1 MSDETTIAPEAIES
15 TEEQAVEVTDE
26 VAGSETPTE
35 AMEAPAPEVGTKDAP
50 AAEDA
55 APEAPTEAAAPA
67 VPAEPERDLTPE
79 ELIEALEAS
88 LRDFNDGDIVD
99 GEVVKIDRDEV
110 LLDIGYKSEGV
121 IPSKELSIRHDV
133 DPNEVV
139 KVGDRIEAL
148 VLQKEDKE
156 GRLILS
162 KKRAQYERAWGR
174 IEEVMT
180 SGQTIK
186 GPVIEV
192 VKGGLILDIGLRGF
206 LPASLV
212 DLRRVRDL
220 QPFVGTELE
229 CKIIELDRNRN
240 NVVLSRRAFLEE
252 SQSEG
257 RKKFLENLQKGERR
271 KGTVS
276 SIVNFGA
283 FVDLGGVDGLVHVSE
298 LSWKHVDH
306 PGEVVAV
313 GQEVDVEVLDVDLER
328 ERVSLSLKATQEDP
342 WKEFERT
349 STAGSII
356 AGQVTKLVPFG
367 AFVRVAQGIEGLV
380 HISEIGHEHVDSPES
395 VLTVGQEVQ
404 VKVIDVDVSRRRV
417 SLSMRQVT
425 AAPPRQ
431 REIVAEEERPTGS
444 GAPDMSMKIEV
455 PQEILDAVAAAE
467 ATRQAA
473 AAAAPPAPAPVE
485 APETPVAPPEAAIEA
500 VAETPA
506 EPEAPETPAE
516 TPRAETPV
524 ETPAP
529 EAQVEPAPTAE
540 PEAEPEA
547 TDEEVSL
554 EAILQDLKRREGRN
568 D

>member
-1 MSDETTIAPEAIES
+1 VGREALPRHPVDPTHRVIGVFAARKGLVQIV
-15 TEEQAVEVTDE
+15 EQDTK
-26 VAGSETPTE
+26 AGAQP
-35 AMEAPAPEVGTKDAP
+35 
-50 AAEDA
+50 
-55 APEAPTEAAAPA
+55 
-67 VPAEPERDLTPE
+67 DLTPE
-79 ELIEALEAS
+79 ELREAIEAS

-139 KVGDRIEAL
+139 KVGDKIEAL

-174 IEEVMT
+174 IEEIMQ
-180 SGQTIK
+180 SGQTIT

-220 QPFVGTELE
+220 HPFVGQELE
-229 CKIIELDRNRN
+229 AKIIELDRNRN

-257 RKKFLENLQKGERR
+257 RKKFLESLQKGERR

-306 PGEVVAV
+306 PGEVVTV
-313 GQEVDVEVLDVDLER
+313 GQEVEVEVLDVDLDR

-342 WKEFERT
+342 WKEFERMYQ
-349 STAGSII
+349 AGEII
-356 AGQVTKLVPFG
+356 EGQVTKLVPFG

-380 HISEIGHEHVDSPES
+380 HISELSDQHVESPEAVLS
-395 VLTVGQEVQ
+395 VGDTVR
-404 VKVIDVDVSRRRV
+404 VKVIDVDISRRRI
-417 SLSMRQVT
+417 SLSMRQVGGGAIVQPASDEIQAEAPAEPEVGADT
-425 AAPPRQ
+425 GAEPEVAAEPEPAADFAAT
-431 REIVAEEERPTGS
+431 EAAVEAAGEPDVEAEPVAE
-444 GAPDMSMKIEV
+444 
-455 PQEILDAVAAAE
+455 
-467 ATRQAA
+467 
-473 AAAAPPAPAPVE
+473 PAPVE
-485 APETPVAPPEAAIEA
+485 EQ
-500 VAETPA
+500 AETEPGVTTVA
-506 EPEAPETPAE
+506 AGEPEP
-516 TPRAETPV
+516 
-524 ETPAP
+524 
-529 EAQVEPAPTAE
+529 
-540 PEAEPEA
+540 
-547 TDEEVSL
+547 EVSL
-554 EAILQDLKRREGRN
+554 ESILEDLKRREGRT

>member
-1 MSDETTIAPEAIES
+1 MVPIETT
-15 TEEQAVEVTDE
+15 
-26 VAGSETPTE
+26 SET
-35 AMEAPAPEVGTKDAP
+35 K
-50 AAEDA
+50 A
-55 APEAPTEAAAPA
+55 APQ
-67 VPAEPERDLTPE
+67 RDLTPE
-79 ELIEALEAS
+79 ELREAIETS
-88 LRDFNDGDIVD
+88 LKDFKEGDIVE
-99 GEVVKIDRDEV
+99 GEIVKIDRDEV

-121 IPSKELSIRHDV
+121 IPAKELSIRHDV

-139 KVGDRIEAL
+139 KTGDHVEAL

-180 SGQTIK
+180 SGGTIK

-220 QPFVGTELE
+220 HPFVGTELE
-229 CKIIELDRNRN
+229 AKIIELDRNRN

-257 RKKFLENLQKGERR
+257 RKKFLESLQKGERR

-306 PGEVVAV
+306 PSEVVQV
-313 GQEVDVEVLDVDLER
+313 GQEVEVEVLDVDLER

-342 WKEFERT
+342 WKEFERKY
-349 STAGSII
+349 SAGEII
-356 AGQVTKLVPFG
+356 DGQVTKLVPFG

-380 HISEIGHEHVDSPES
+380 HISEISDQHIESPES
-395 VLTVGQEVQ
+395 VLSVGDQVR
-404 VKVIDVDVSRRRV
+404 VKVIEVDVPRRRI
-417 SLSMRQVT
+417 SLSMRQVGGALPT
-425 AAPPRQ
+425 PKET
-431 REIVAEEERPTGS
+431 EIEEE
-444 GAPDMSMKIEV
+444 APV
-455 PQEILDAVAAAE
+455 PVAAAE
-467 ATRQAA
+467 AVAATPPASTAPPATEPAVAA
-473 AAAAPPAPAPVE
+473 AATVAPGGGAESASGATPTAATAATAGAE
-485 APETPVAPPEAAIEA
+485 APTGDSSTQRTEPSTDATVDAEPAETAAQATEPEAA
-500 VAETPA
+500 
-506 EPEAPETPAE
+506 
-516 TPRAETPV
+516 
-524 ETPAP
+524 
-529 EAQVEPAPTAE
+529 
-540 PEAEPEA
+540 EAEA
-547 TDEEVSL
+547 EEDISL
-554 EAILQDLKRREGRN
+554 EAILEDLKRREGRSE
-568 D
+568 

>member
-1 MSDETTIAPEAIES
+1 MVPIETTTS
-15 TEEQAVEVTDE
+15 D
-26 VAGSETPTE
+26 
-35 AMEAPAPEVGTKDAP
+35 TK
-50 AAEDA
+50 AA
-55 APEAPTEAAAPA
+55 
-67 VPAEPERDLTPE
+67 PERDLTPE
-79 ELIEALEAS
+79 ELREAIESS
-88 LRDFNDGDIVD
+88 LRDFKEGDIVD

-121 IPSKELSIRHDV
+121 IPAKELSIRHDV

-139 KVGDRIEAL
+139 EVGDHVEAL

-174 IEEVMT
+174 IEEVMQ
-180 SGQTIK
+180 SGGTIK

-220 QPFVGTELE
+220 HPFVGTELE
-229 CKIIELDRNRN
+229 AKIIELDRNRN

-257 RKKFLENLQKGERR
+257 RKKFLESLQKGERR

-306 PGEVVAV
+306 PSEVVAV
-313 GQEVDVEVLDVDLER
+313 GQDVEVEILDVDLER

-342 WKEFERT
+342 WKEFERKY
-349 STAGSII
+349 SAGEII
-356 AGQVTKLVPFG
+356 DGQVTKLVPFG

-380 HISEIGHEHVDSPES
+380 HISEISDQHIDSPES
-395 VLTVGQEVQ
+395 VLSVGDQVR
-404 VKVIDVDVSRRRV
+404 VKVIEVDVPRRRI
-417 SLSMRQVT
+417 SLSMRQVGGAMPT
-425 AAPPRQ
+425 PRETEIEEEAAP
-431 REIVAEEERPTGS
+431 EAAAV
-444 GAPDMSMKIEV
+444 
-455 PQEILDAVAAAE
+455 VAAE
-467 ATRQAA
+467 P
-473 AAAAPPAPAPVE
+473 APPASTAPPATLPEVASAGAGGPSVGAESASGADSAASAAPVE
-485 APETPVAPPEAAIEA
+485 APAEEPA
-500 VAETPA
+500 VAEEPA
-506 EPEAPETPAE
+506 AAAPEESA
-516 TPRAETPV
+516 A
-524 ETPAP
+524 
-529 EAQVEPAPTAE
+529 
-540 PEAEPEA
+540 EAEE
-547 TDEEVSL
+547 DISL
-554 EAILQDLKRREGRN
+554 EAILEDLKRREGRSE
-568 D
+568 

>member
-1 MSDETTIAPEAIES
+1 MVPIDEQSASP
-15 TEEQAVEVTDE
+15 
-26 VAGSETPTE
+26 
-35 AMEAPAPEVGTKDAP
+35 K
-50 AAEDA
+50 AA
-55 APEAPTEAAAPA
+55 
-67 VPAEPERDLTPE
+67 PERDLTPE
-79 ELIEALEAS
+79 ELIEAMEAS
-88 LRDFNDGDIVD
+88 LRDFKEGDILE

-121 IPSKELSIRHDV
+121 IPAKELSIRHDV
-133 DPNEVV
+133 DPGEVV
-139 KVGDRIEAL
+139 KTGDHVEAL

-174 IEEVMT
+174 IEEVMQ
-180 SGQTIK
+180 SGSTIK

-220 QPFVGTELE
+220 HPFVGTELE

-257 RKKFLENLQKGERR
+257 RKKFLESLQKGERR

-306 PGEVVAV
+306 PSEVVQV
-313 GQEVDVEVLDVDLER
+313 GQEVEVEVLDVDLER

-342 WKEFERT
+342 WKEFERKYA
-349 STAGSII
+349 AGEII
-356 AGQVTKLVPFG
+356 EGQVTKLVPFG

-380 HISEIGHEHVDSPES
+380 HISELSDQHVDTPES
-395 VLTVGQEVQ
+395 VLTVGDQVR
-404 VKVIDVDVSRRRV
+404 VKVIEVDVPRRRI
-417 SLSMRQVT
+417 SLSMRQVGAAMPKPAT
-425 AAPPRQ
+425 EIEEEVVAAP
-431 REIVAEEERPTGS
+431 
-444 GAPDMSMKIEV
+444 
-455 PQEILDAVAAAE
+455 
-467 ATRQAA
+467 
-473 AAAAPPAPAPVE
+473 AAPAVEAPAPAPE
-485 APETPVAPPEAAIEA
+485 PEVQPVAPVPIVEPEPLAEA
-500 VAETPA
+500 PAPAPAPTPEPVAA
-506 EPEAPETPAE
+506 EPEP
-516 TPRAETPV
+516 
-524 ETPAP
+524 
-529 EAQVEPAPTAE
+529 E
-540 PEAEPEA
+540 PEPK
-547 TDEEVSL
+547 EEISL
-554 EAILQDLKRREGRN
+554 EAILEDLKRREGRTE
-568 D
+568 

>member
-1 MSDETTIAPEAIES
+1 MVPIDEQSLTTK
-15 TEEQAVEVTDE
+15 
-26 VAGSETPTE
+26 VA
-35 AMEAPAPEVGTKDAP
+35 
-50 AAEDA
+50 
-55 APEAPTEAAAPA
+55 
-67 VPAEPERDLTPE
+67 PERDLTPE
-79 ELIEALEAS
+79 ELIEAMEAS
-88 LRDFNDGDIVD
+88 LRDFNDGDILE

-121 IPSKELSIRHDV
+121 IPAKELSIRHDV
-133 DPNEVV
+133 DPGEVV
-139 KVGDRIEAL
+139 KVGDHVEAL

-174 IEEVMT
+174 IEEVMQ
-180 SGQTIK
+180 SGSTIK

-220 QPFVGTELE
+220 HPFVGTELE

-257 RKKFLENLQKGERR
+257 RKKFLESLQKSERR

-306 PGEVVAV
+306 PSEVVSV
-313 GQEVDVEVLDVDLER
+313 GEEVEVEVLDVDLER

-342 WKEFERT
+342 WKEFERKYA
-349 STAGSII
+349 AGEII
-356 AGQVTKLVPFG
+356 DGQVTKLVPFG

-380 HISEIGHEHVDSPES
+380 HISELSDQHVDTPES
-395 VLTVGQEVQ
+395 VLSVGDQVR
-404 VKVIDVDVSRRRV
+404 VKVIEVDVPRRRI
-417 SLSMRQVT
+417 SLSMRQVGAAMPKPATEIEEET
-425 AAPPRQ
+425 AAGPAPSEAEAALPPAAAG
-431 REIVAEEERPTGS
+431 AEPVV
-444 GAPDMSMKIEV
+444 EV
-455 PQEILDAVAAAE
+455 PTEAPSVEVPAPAEAAVEVPAAPVSEPEPPAVEATPEPAAAE
-467 ATRQAA
+467 A
-473 AAAAPPAPAPVE
+473 
-485 APETPVAPPEAAIEA
+485 APE
-500 VAETPA
+500 PA
-506 EPEAPETPAE
+506 E
-516 TPRAETPV
+516 
-524 ETPAP
+524 
-529 EAQVEPAPTAE
+529 
-540 PEAEPEA
+540 
-547 TDEEVSL
+547 EEISL
-554 EAILQDLKRREGRN
+554 EAILEDLKRREGRTE
-568 D
+568 